1 VANDANKQEVDM
13 TRGQRQGG
21 SALIIV
27 LGIIAVVTITAG
39 AMCYTANQQMHTA
52 RVTRETLKARLIAE
66 SGLNKAYNEVRG
78 DFSKI
83 DSCAQSGTLGD
94 GTYAVR
100 TVTALGGHP
109 NRAQIISE
117 GRCGIGRATV
127 SADLENIPIITSEGS
142 GDANF
147 IQLPYDLQVGGTLD
161 FAGNAEALFELIYA
175 LRDLTERGNPTFA
188 DVVSFFSS
196 AGIDIKAG
204 NIDGSYEIFE
214 NQPPQAIVTAVLI
227 AAINALKEYAIKNGA
242 VYDSGDEIPDSP
254 PGGVAYCR
262 GDAKK
267 WSGQGT
273 GCFIIDGEVS
283 FQGSGIDIKSV
294 NNYPALIVLSA
305 SEVKFNADAEIHGAI
320 ILPNASFTVNGHAD
334 IYGVIVVGQSA
345 RINGTANLHQG
356 VGGRG
361 FEVPSAESVKDNV
374 VITAWH

>member
-1 VANDANKQEVDM
+1 M
-13 TRGQRQGG
+13 TRRQRQGG

-27 LGIIAVVTITAG
+27 LGIVAVVTITAG
-39 AMCYTANQQMHTA
+39 AMCYTANQQMHAA
-52 RVTRETLKARLIAE
+52 RVTREILKARLIAE
-66 SGLNKAYNEVRG
+66 SGLNKAYNEVKN

-83 DSCAQSGTLGD
+83 GSCVQSGTLGD

-147 IQLPYDLQVGGTLD
+147 IRLPYDLQVGGKLD

-175 LRDLTERGNPTFA
+175 LRDLTVRGNPTFA

-204 NIDGSYEIFE
+204 NIDGSYEMFE

-227 AAINALKEYAIKNGA
+227 TAINALKEHARKNGA
-242 VYDSGDEIPDSP
+242 VYASGAEIPDAP
-254 PGGVAYCR
+254 PGGVAYCT
-262 GDAKK
+262 GGSKG
-267 WSGQGT
+267 WSGKGK
-273 GCFIIDGEVS
+273 GCFIFEGDVS
-283 FQGSGIDIKSV
+283 FQGSGIDIESV

-305 SEVKFNADAEIHGAI
+305 SEVKFNADAVIHGA
-320 ILPNASFTVNGHAD
+320 LLFPNASFTVNGHAE
-334 IYGVIVVGQSA
+334 IHGVILVGQSA
-345 RINGTANLHQG
+345 RINGTADLYPG
-356 VGGRG
+356 EGGRG
-361 FEVPSAESVKDNV
+361 FEVPPEERVKDNV